1 MAPLTQSA
9 ITMIDDGNLQLQP
22 HLQVVDIVEL
32 GANRKSTPRY
42 RMDLSDG
49 VSKQK
54 ATIPKKYND
63 CIVAGEIVKGS
74 IVLLKGFSYPTI
86 CKSKYVLF
94 FNLYNNF

>member
-1 MAPLTQSA
+1 MAPLTEST

-32 GANRKSTPRY
+32 GTNWKATPRY

-49 VSKQK
+49 VSKKK

-74 IVLLKGFSYPTI
+74 ILFLKGFSYPSI
-86 CKSKYVLF
+86 FKSKYVHF
-94 FNLYNNF
+94 